1 MLPSV
6 FSRRSSSS
14 TAATESADLETAFAS
29 ESVSPLMRLV
39 DRPSGASSGHAPPE
53 DGPTRRGFLAGMA
66 VAGSALATRPWDY
79 VAKPNTAYAS
89 VCGSGASCA
98 EGWSVFC
105 CTINN
110 GQNSCPPGSFLAGW
124 WKADNSSFCGGT
136 ARYYLD
142 CNATCPTSCSCYC
155 PTGTCDNRRTCCNQF
170 RYGQCHQEIACA
182 GPVVCRVISCL
193 PTWIIDGAWTTSSAT
208 DNKTADHNAP
218 CVQNGFPSPP
228 PALVVAAAPA
238 VGSNADG
245 RLDLFML
252 DGRSALT
259 HIWQIAPNSGW
270 DAFVSV
276 GGVVLGSPAIGAN
289 ADGRLEVFVI
299 GQDGGL
305 AHSWQLHP
313 NSAWSPFIT
322 VPGPRFTAPAGC
334 AVGRNADGRLEVFA
348 INSAGSLQ
356 HSWQLAPNSA
366 WSGFDTLPG
375 TWQGTPSV
383 VSNQDGRFEMFVVG
397 LDNQL
402 WHTSQ
407 VAPNAA
413 RSGWSPLGGDW
424 PGLSNPTAVLN
435 SANRI
440 ELFIRDANR
449 QIQWAKQVTPNGQ
462 SGAFSL
468 FDTSQ
473 WRGSPAAGRN
483 ADGRLKLFIEGDD
496 RQLWHRWQ
504 NTPDGTW
511 ANWVPL
517 GGTSI

>member
-1 MLPSV
+1 MSVLTSV
-6 FSRRSSSS
+6 FRRRSTGS
-14 TAATESADLETAFAS
+14 TEPS
-29 ESVSPLMRLV
+29 SPLVRLV
-39 DRPSGASSGHAPPE
+39 DRLSGASSGHSPPE

-66 VAGSALATRPWDY
+66 VAGSALATKPWDY
-79 VAKPNTAYAS
+79 VVKPNTAYAS
-89 VCGSGASCA
+89 VCGSGATCA

-193 PTWIIDGAWTTSSAT
+193 PPWVIDGACTTSSAT
-208 DNKTADHNAP
+208 DNRTADHNAP
-218 CVQNGFPSPP
+218 CVPNGFPPASPV
-228 PALVVAAAPA
+228 VVAAAAA

-252 DGRSALT
+252 DGRSMLT
-259 HIWQIAPNSGW
+259 HIWQVAPNSGW
-270 DAFVSV
+270 TPFVAFGS
-276 GGVVLGSPAIGAN
+276 VVLGTPAIGAN

-305 AHSWQLHP
+305 AHSWQLLP

-322 VPGPRFTAPAGC
+322 MPGPRFAAPAGC
-334 AVGRNADGRLEVFA
+334 AVGRNTDGRLEVFA
-348 INSAGSLQ
+348 INSAGALQ

-366 WSGFDTLPG
+366 WSGFDSLPG
-375 TWQGTPSV
+375 TWQGTPAI
-383 VSNQDGRFEMFVVG
+383 VSNQDGRFEMFAVG

-402 WHTSQ
+402 WHSSQ
-407 VAPNAA
+407 IAPNSAW
-413 RSGWSPLGGDW
+413 SGWSPLGGNW
-424 PGLSNPTAVLN
+424 PTLSNPTAILN
-435 SANRI
+435 SVNRI
-440 ELFIRDANR
+440 EVFIRDANR
-449 QIQWAKQVTPNGQ
+449 QIQQVKQLAPNGQ
-462 SGAFSL
+462 FGAFTV

-483 ADGRLKLFIEGDD
+483 ADGRLELFIEGDD

-511 ANWVPL
+511 ATWVPL